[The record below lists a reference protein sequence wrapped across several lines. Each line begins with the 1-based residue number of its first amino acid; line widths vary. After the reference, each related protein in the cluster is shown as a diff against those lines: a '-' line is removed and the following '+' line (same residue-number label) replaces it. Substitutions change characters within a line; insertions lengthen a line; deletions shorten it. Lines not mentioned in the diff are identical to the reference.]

1 MIYNSAPFA
10 CSAFLFR
17 MAPPAAVFVYQNLIQ
32 MIEYISQHLWLVW
45 TIVAMLCLIIEL
57 GSGDFFVT
65 CFAIGALGAM
75 VSSLF
80 DVPLWLQVIIFAV
93 CSVVSLV
100 FVRPPLVHALH
111 ASGEN
116 RVSNAEAL
124 IGQTGTVEEPITGDQ
139 SGYVKIDGDVWKAVS
154 TDLETIQRGERV
166 RVVRMDSIILTV
178 ERCL

>member
-1 MIYNSAPFA
+1 
-10 CSAFLFR
+10 
-17 MAPPAAVFVYQNLIQ
+17 MAPPAAVVVNQNLVQ
-32 MIEYISQHLWLVW
+32 MIEYISQNLWLVW

-75 VSSLF
+75 VVSLF
-80 DVPLWLQVIIFAV
+80 DVPLWLQIIIFAV
-93 CSVVSLV
+93 CSVLSLV

-124 IGQTGTVEEPITGDQ
+124 IGQTGMVEEPITGEQ

-166 RVVRMDSIILTV
+166 RVVKMDSIILTV

>member
-1 MIYNSAPFA
+1 MIYNSTPFL
-10 CSAFLFR
+10 CSAPHFR
-17 MAPPAAVFVYQNLIQ
+17 MVPPAAVVVYQNLIQ
-32 MIEYISQHLWLVW
+32 LIEYISQHVWLIW
-45 TIVAMLCLIIEL
+45 IIVAMLCLIIEL

-80 DVPLWLQVIIFAV
+80 GVPLWLQVIIFAV
-93 CSVVSLV
+93 CSVLSLV

-111 ASGEN
+111 ASGDN
-116 RVSNAEAL
+116 RLSNAEAL
-124 IGQTGTVEEPITGDQ
+124 IGRTGTVEEPITGEH

-166 RVVRMDSIILTV
+166 RVVKMDSIILTV